1 VRGTNICDICAS
13 MAMTAKDILL
23 HPALEQCV
31 RGQAQT
37 LLSMQEASPRLAS
50 VFATQQR
57 WLLAHAALAIFFRN
71 EVKEAGTGLIAEHF
85 LASVEQHNISSRN
98 TASAFLKEML
108 KYEIVRSVPGNS
120 GGRHRP
126 LEPTPP
132 VLMAVFQWHALH
144 LATLDGLDGG
154 SRVARFHAKPASLR
168 TIQPLVADGLISS
181 DEVRRPKGAF
191 SLFTW
196 INEGGIVM
204 DRLIVGCQQASD
216 GLTRIP
222 TDVTSVSGLAQR
234 LRLSRT
240 YLGRKLA
247 EAETMGSL
255 GWSGVRGRSAVW
267 VSAGFRQQYHSVQA
281 AKLAIIDAAFDSGL
295 AQSP

>member
-1 VRGTNICDICAS
+1 
-13 MAMTAKDILL
+13 MTAKDILL
-23 HPALEQCV
+23 HPALERCV

-57 WLLAHAALAIFFRN
+57 WLLAHAALVLFFRS
-71 EVKEAGTGLIAEHF
+71 EKEAGRGLVAEHF

-108 KYEIVRSVPGNS
+108 KYEIVRSVPGN
-120 GGRHRP
+120 GRGRHRP
-126 LEPTPP
+126 LEPAPS

-154 SRVARFHAKPASLR
+154 SRVARFHAKPESLR
-168 TIQPLVADGLISS
+168 TIQPLVADGLIGS
-181 DEVRRPKGAF
+181 DEVRRPKGTF

-216 GLTRIP
+216 DRARIP

-267 VSAGFRQQYHSVQA
+267 VSADFRQQYHSVQA
-281 AKLAIIDAAFDSGL
+281 VKLAIIDAAFEAGL
-295 AQSP
+295 AR